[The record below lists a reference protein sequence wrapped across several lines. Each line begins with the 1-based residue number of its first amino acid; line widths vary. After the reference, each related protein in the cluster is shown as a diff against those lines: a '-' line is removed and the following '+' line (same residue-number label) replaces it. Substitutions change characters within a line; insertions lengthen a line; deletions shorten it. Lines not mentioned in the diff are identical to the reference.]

1 MEIQQKM
8 GLKQNIKDE
17 ILGVLIKSRFG
28 MNVTKIAENLKIS
41 RTTVTKYL
49 KSLEKEGLAIVQD
62 VGQYKLWIHKD
73 IYIEEKN
80 KGKQLQNF
88 IIPIYQTILK
98 NFKNVGVGTE
108 DVKELGKRT
117 AREFNFVE
125 YSDSRVF
132 DFAKDMQMSY
142 DNFKP
147 EELAQFFM
155 NVIDSVGRWFD
166 NYVWKPP
173 IIINGTRIIILRME
187 NSNFIDA
194 PMHFYLIAGVMEE
207 ELNNYFSGKV
217 TVNQIATVE
226 KVVDFKF
233 DLSGPPP

>member
-1 MEIQQKM
+1 M

-17 ILGVLIKSRFG
+17 ILGVLINSRFG
-28 MNVTKIAENLKIS
+28 MNITKIAEKLKIS

-49 KSLEKEGLAIVQD
+49 KSLENEGLAVVQD

-73 IYIEEKN
+73 IYLEEKN

-88 IIPIYQTILK
+88 IIPLYITMLK
-98 NFKNVGVGTE
+98 NFEKIGVGPE
-108 DVKELGKRT
+108 EIKGLGKST
-117 AREFNFVE
+117 AKDFNFVDF
-125 YSDSRVF
+125 SDSRVF
-132 DFAKDMQMSY
+132 DFVKEMQISY

-147 EELAQFFM
+147 DELARFFM
-155 NVIDSVGRWFD
+155 NVIDSVARWFD

-173 IIINGTRIIILRME
+173 IIIDGTRIIILRME
-187 NSNFIDA
+187 NSDYIDA
-194 PMHFYLIAGVMEE
+194 PMHFYLISGVMEE
-207 ELNNYFSGKV
+207 ELNNYISGKV
-217 TVNQIATVE
+217 TINQIATEE